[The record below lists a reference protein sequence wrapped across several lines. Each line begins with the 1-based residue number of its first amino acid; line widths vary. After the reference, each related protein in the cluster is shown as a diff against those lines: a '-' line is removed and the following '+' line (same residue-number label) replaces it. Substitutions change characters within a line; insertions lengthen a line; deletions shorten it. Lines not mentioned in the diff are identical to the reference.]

1 MSETLPEVQVLTE
14 DRTPFTVGLVT
25 KDYEITSTKGQRTL
39 IPMYDQRFLGVFA
52 EMLREFPKADSN
64 VTVLYTGPMTV
75 GKSTL
80 TIQIERMVDPAFP
93 QWAIGFKIGEFNEG
107 LARLPISNYDQRV
120 FGQIHFDEAGYDLYS
135 QNWMDRVQRNIV
147 RKFEVIGAKKTICHF
162 DLPHRELFN
171 NKLREG
177 PIDYWINVS
186 KLKRR
191 RGLAELREGI
201 PNIWHLNKYWKP
213 LCAFAFPQID
223 DEFYREYRKRKF
235 AFIDEVLSEREDE
248 KEEGHSAIVRQRNL
262 LIETLRDLSSKSGEK
277 ITLTEIGEIIGVSE
291 SAISR
296 SLGLKRKG
304 APKR

>member
-1 MSETLPEVQVLTE
+1 MTETLPEVPLKTE
-14 DRTPFTVGLVT
+14 DGTRFTVGLVT
-25 KDYEITSTKGQRTL
+25 KDYEVNSTKGQRTL
-39 IPMYDQRFLGVFA
+39 IPFYDERFLDVFA
-52 EMLREFPKADSN
+52 EMLREYPKAESN

-80 TIQIERMVDPAFP
+80 TIQVARKVSPDFP
-93 QWAIGFKIGEFNEG
+93 QWAIAFRIAEFNDA
-107 LARLPISNYDQRV
+107 LARLPISNYSQRV
-120 FGQIHFDEAGYDLYS
+120 FSQLQFDESGYDLYS

-147 RKFEVIGAKKTICHF
+147 RKFEVIGAKKTIVHF

-213 LCAFAFPQID
+213 LCAFAFPQLD
-223 DEFYREYRKRKF
+223 DDFYQSYRKRKLS
-235 AFIDEVLSEREDE
+235 FIEEVLSEKDDE

-262 LIETLRDLSSKSGEK
+262 LIETLRDLTDKSGEK
-277 ITLTEIGEIIGVSE
+277 MTLEEIGRVIGVSE
-291 SAISR
+291 STISR
-296 SLGLKRKG
+296 SLNLKRKG
-304 APKR
+304 ANK